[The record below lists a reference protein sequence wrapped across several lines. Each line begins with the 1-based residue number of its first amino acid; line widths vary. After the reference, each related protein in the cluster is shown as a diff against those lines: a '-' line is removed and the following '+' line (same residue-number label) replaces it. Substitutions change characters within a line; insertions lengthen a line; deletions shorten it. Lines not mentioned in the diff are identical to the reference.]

1 VFIAD
6 SWAPSGTVRSWSFS
20 PYMLVLW
27 LTFVLAVATVDW
39 VSCSWTEDLI
49 IFAVLRAM
57 DWAHVTVE
65 VSVLFYA
72 KIGFLASIFIN
83 TTWAVDMIWWTNCW
97 TV

>member
-1 VFIAD
+1 
-6 SWAPSGTVRSWSFS
+6 
-20 PYMLVLW
+20 MLVLW